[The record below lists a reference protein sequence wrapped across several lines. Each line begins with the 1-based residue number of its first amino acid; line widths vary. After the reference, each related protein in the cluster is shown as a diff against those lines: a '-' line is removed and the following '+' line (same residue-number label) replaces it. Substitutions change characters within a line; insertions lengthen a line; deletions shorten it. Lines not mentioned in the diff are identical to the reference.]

1 MSDAFFFRTQ
11 QQQTTKMMTT
21 AKTTKDGTPMITY
34 SHIPRPVSSWKE
46 PETRPSHRFPTKLSK
61 QMQVPFERRQS
72 LACVEEP
79 SDAQWQS
86 HSLHFSPYVLS
97 GHLSS
102 HLSPNQPGLHLHSP
116 LAGLHPA
123 SPAILHLH
131 SNLHPSP

>member
-1 MSDAFFFRTQ
+1 MSDVFFFRFRTQ
-11 QQQTTKMMTT
+11 QQQTTKIMTT

-34 SHIPRPVSSWKE
+34 SHIPVPFWKE
-46 PETRPSHRFPTKLSK
+46 PTRPSHRFPTKFSK

-72 LACVEEP
+72 LACLEEP
-79 SDAQWQS
+79 STAQRQS
-86 HSLHFSPYVLS
+86 HSLHFAPYFLS

-102 HLSPNQPGLHLHSP
+102 HLSPNQPGLHSHSP